1 MTPTLATRP
10 FEAAFWIL
18 QFLGWAA
25 FGIYK
30 WIVAPHTRGETL
42 VAIVIGFV
50 ITAGLRSLYKRL
62 LAKSFPYLK
71 IVAIACGCSVFAGLL
86 WPIIVE
92 SLFLIF
98 HSESLHAGMWLH
110 AMKATLKFPL
120 LSNRVFVFLVWS
132 ALFFGV
138 TSWRD
143 LQKQKARALQ
153 ATILAQEAHL
163 AMLRYQLNPHF
174 LFNALNSIRAL
185 IEVDAGG
192 ARNMVTALAEF
203 LRYSLLNASASS
215 VALREEMEAIRN
227 YLAIEKIRF
236 GNRLEAVFDIAP
248 AAETYQLPSFLLH
261 PLIENALKYGMQTS
275 ASPLKIGL
283 AAQVRNGTLHLEVSN
298 TGSWVSPSENG
309 NDIPSA
315 NGIGIGLQ
323 NVRQRLQQLF
333 PGKSRFE
340 IRASEGWVRAIIEIE
355 QNGVYAHEPSNPR
368 RSGG

>member
-71 IVAIACGCSVFAGLL
+71 IVAMACGCSVFAGWL

-98 HSESLHAGMWLH
+98 HAESLHAGMWLP

-132 ALFFGV
+132 ALYFGV

-143 LQKQKARALQ
+143 LQKQKERALQ
-153 ATILAQEAHL
+153 ATILAQQAHL

-174 LFNALNSIRAL
+174 LFNALNSIRAM
-185 IEVDAGG
+185 IEVDAGR
-192 ARNMVTALAEF
+192 ARSMVTALAEF
-203 LRYSLLNASASS
+203 LRYTLLNTSASC
-215 VALREEMEAIRN
+215 VALREEVEAIRN

-236 GNRLEAVFDIAP
+236 GNRLEVAFDIAP
-248 AAETYQLPSFLLH
+248 AAETYQLPSFILH
-261 PLIENALKYGMQTS
+261 PLIENSIKYGMQTN
-275 ASPLKIGL
+275 ASSLKIGL

-333 PGKSRFE
+333 PGKSSFE
-340 IRASEGWVRAIIEIE
+340 ICVSEGCVRVIIEIE
-355 QNGVYAHEPSNPR
+355 QNGVFSHEPAIAR

>member
-1 MTPTLATRP
+1 M
-10 FEAAFWIL
+10 
-18 QFLGWAA
+18 
-25 FGIYK
+25 
-30 WIVAPHTRGETL
+30 
-42 VAIVIGFV
+42 
-50 ITAGLRSLYKRL
+50 
-62 LAKSFPYLK
+62 
-71 IVAIACGCSVFAGLL
+71 
-86 WPIIVE
+86 
-92 SLFLIF
+92 
-98 HSESLHAGMWLH
+98 
-110 AMKATLKFPL
+110 
-120 LSNRVFVFLVWS
+120 
-132 ALFFGV
+132 
-138 TSWRD
+138 
-143 LQKQKARALQ
+143 QKQKARALE

-163 AMLRYQLNPHF
+163 AMLRYQLNPRF

-185 IEVDAGG
+185 IELDAGR

-236 GNRLEAVFDIAP
+236 GNRLEAVFEIAP

-298 TGSWVSPSENG
+298 TGSWVSPAENG
-309 NDIPSA
+309 NDIPGA
-315 NGIGIGLQ
+315 NGMGIGLQ

-355 QNGVYAHEPSNPR
+355 
-368 RSGG
+368 